1 MAKVIVRQS
10 SKDDPIYTGRL
21 FMSSHNKR
29 PPVKSENGN
38 YQGVTDEN
46 KEKNKK

>member
-1 MAKVIVRQS
+1 MAKVIVRQA
-10 SKDDPIYTGRL
+10 SKDDPIYTGR
-21 FMSSHNKR
+21 FIMSSHNKR
-29 PPVKSENGN
+29 PPVKSKNEN